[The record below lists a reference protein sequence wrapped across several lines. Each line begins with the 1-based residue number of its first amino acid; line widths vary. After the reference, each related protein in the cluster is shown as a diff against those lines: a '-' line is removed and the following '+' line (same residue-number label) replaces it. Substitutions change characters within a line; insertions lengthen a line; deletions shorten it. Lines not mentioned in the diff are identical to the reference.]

1 MHHYIINPHS
11 GASNKDRFL
20 SIISLLKTDP
30 KHVIWETTEPLEAV
44 EFAKKAIQQNATKI
58 IAVGGDGTINEVAS
72 VLVDSTIPLG
82 IIPVG
87 SGNGLAR
94 HLKLPLNYKKVF
106 QKVLVGASIKIDVGY
121 INNKPFFCTAGIGF
135 DAAVAQRF
143 ATSKG
148 RGLINYIK
156 ATLFTLFKYQP
167 IQVSINE
174 GASEKVFSLSIA
186 NANQFGNDAFISPFS
201 NIQDGQLELVKI
213 GLLNKIEAGIL
224 AVRLFK
230 KNIHHSKNV
239 HFQAC
244 AHASIHYAK
253 NSPIHIDGEN
263 LLTDNELLKIS
274 ISPLALTVIV

>member
-1 MHHYIINPHS
+1 MFHFIINPNAGSKNKAKYTKLIHLIK
-11 GASNKDRFL
+11 SNSSHF
-20 SIISLLKTDP
+20 
-30 KHVIWETTEPLEAV
+30 IWETTEPLEAV
-44 EFAKKAIQQNATKI
+44 AFTQKAIEKGATRI

-72 VLVDSTIPLG
+72 VLVGKAIPLG

-94 HLKLPLNYKKVF
+94 HLNIPLDYKKAF
-106 QKVLVGASIKIDVGY
+106 QKALVGASIKIDVGH
-121 INNKPFFCTAGIGF
+121 INHRPFFCTAGIGF
-135 DAAVAQRF
+135 DAAVAHRF
-143 ATSKG
+143 ANTKG
-148 RGLINYIK
+148 RGLFNYMK
-156 ATLFTLFKYQP
+156 ATVITLFNYKP
-167 IQVSINE
+167 IQVGINNSAME
-174 GASEKVFSLSIA
+174 NVFSLSIA
-186 NANQFGNDAFISPFS
+186 NANQFGNNAYISPFS

-213 GLLNKIEAGIL
+213 GILNKLQAGIL

-253 NSPIHIDGEN
+253 NAPIHIDGEN

>member
-1 MHHYIINPHS
+1 MIHFIYNPNAGVINEAQKKQWIKTMHAIPNVI
-11 GASNKDRFL
+11 
-20 SIISLLKTDP
+20 
-30 KHVIWETTEPLEAV
+30 IWETTKPLEAKD
-44 EFAKKAIQQNATKI
+44 FTRNAIAQGAKKI

-72 VLVDSTIPLG
+72 VLVGTSIPLG
-82 IIPVG
+82 IIPLG

-94 HLKLPLNYKKVF
+94 HLNIPLNYKKAF

-135 DAAVAQRF
+135 DAAVAHRF
-143 ATSKG
+143 AGGKG
-148 RGLINYIK
+148 RGLINYMK
-156 ATLFTLFKYQP
+156 ATLFTLLKYQP
-167 IQVSINE
+167 ILVSVNE
-174 GASEKVFSLSIA
+174 GALEKVFSLSIA

-213 GLLNKIEAGIL
+213 EELNTIEAGIL

-230 KNIHHSKNV
+230 KNIHESNKV
-239 HFQAC
+239 TVSTFKTT
-244 AHASIHYAK
+244 SIHYAK
-253 NSPIHIDGEN
+253 NAPIHIDGEN

>member
-94 HLKLPLNYKKVF
+94 HLKLPLNYKKAF

-253 NSPIHIDGEN
+253 NAPIHIDGEN